1 MKTSNLIHVLS
12 IIVLVCAPFV
22 YAAFI
27 WDELPERVATHFG
40 IDGKPDAYG
49 SKTQALIPIVI
60 LMVVGLGV
68 YFLITNIEKV
78 DPKRAKQASKDTFG
92 KMAMLTLMLMSSIS
106 LYIVHSTLNSGTGNF
121 LFVLMGLFFAAMGNL
136 MHSVQPNYFVGLR
149 LPWTL
154 ANDENWRKTHQLAGK
169 LWFGGGLLIA
179 VTSLFLSAQFSM
191 IFMLGAI
198 TLMCLIPTVFSY
210 RMFKKSAS

>member
-49 SKTQALIPIVI
+49 SKNSI
-60 LMVVGLGV
+60 LMMIIILMAVGLGV
-68 YFLITNIEKV
+68 YFLITNIEKI
-78 DPKRAKQASKDTFG
+78 DPKRAKQVSKDTFN
-92 KMAMLTLMLMSSIS
+92 KIAILTLMLMSGVS
-106 LYIVHSTLNSGTGNF
+106 LYIVHSTLQNEIGSF

-154 ANDENWRKTHQLAGK
+154 ENADNWRKTHQLAGK

-179 VTSLFLSAQFSM
+179 ISSFFLSQQTSLFL
-191 IFMLGAI
+191 MLGTI
-198 TLMCLIPTVFSY
+198 LVICLIPVVYSY
-210 RMFKKSAS
+210 RMYKRMA